1 MAEDTSPSTVKTE
14 AAMFAAIV
22 GVVAVMLLMVI
33 AGYGVFGAA
42 FRGLL
47 LGVVAFIALLAI
59 LPASE
64 HPAAPRASVPAADD
78 HGHAVASD
86 EAHPAAAEAPGEAA
100 AEAAEDPAEI
110 AAVVAVEL
118 SQDTDTDIAAPM
130 PVIADLAPV
139 APVASFAPMDTPAP
153 AAGADGAARPLGL
166 AAPRGGTGDDL
177 KRIKGVGPKIEKAL
191 NAAGVWHFDQIAG
204 WSAAE
209 LAWVDDEVPGVRGR
223 ASRDDWVGQAGRLA
237 QGATAGG

>member
-47 LGVVAFIALLAI
+47 LGLVAFIALLAI

-64 HPAAPRASVPAADD
+64 HPSAPRAAAPSPDD
-78 HGHAVASD
+78 HG
-86 EAHPAAAEAPGEAA
+86 PAAPADAEVAVAEAPVDTGDEAA
-100 AEAAEDPAEI
+100 ADPAEI
-110 AAVVAVEL
+110 VAVVAVEL
-118 SQDTDTDIAAPM
+118 SQDAETAIAGPM
-130 PVIADLAPV
+130 RVVTDLASV
-139 APVASFAPMDTPAP
+139 APEAAEAPTEMEDAP
-153 AAGADGAARPLGL
+153 AGTSRPAGL
-166 AAPRGGTGDDL
+166 AAPRVGMGDDL

-191 NAAGVWHFDQIAG
+191 NAAGIWHFDQIAG

-209 LAWVDDEVPGVRGR
+209 LAWVDDAVPGVRGR
-223 ASRDDWVGQAGRLA
+223 ASRDDWVGQAGRLS
-237 QGATAGG
+237 QSATAEG

>member
-47 LGVVAFIALLAI
+47 LGLVAFIALLAI

-64 HPAAPRASVPAADD
+64 HPAAPRAAAPAPEDHGPAAPA
-78 HGHAVASD
+78 GAEV
-86 EAHPAAAEAPGEAA
+86 AAAEALVDTGDEAA
-100 AEAAEDPAEI
+100 ADPAEI
-110 AAVVAVEL
+110 AAVVAMEL
-118 SQDTDTDIAAPM
+118 SQDAETAIAGPM
-130 PVIADLAPV
+130 PAVSDLAPV
-139 APVASFAPMDTPAP
+139 APEAAKAPTEAPTEMVDAP
-153 AAGADGAARPLGL
+153 ANASRPAGL

-191 NAAGVWHFDQIAG
+191 NAAGIWHFDQIAG
-204 WSAAE
+204 WSVAE
-209 LAWVDDEVPGVRGR
+209 LAWVDDAVPGVRGR
-223 ASRDDWVGQAGRLA
+223 ASRDDWVGQAGRLSRS
-237 QGATAGG
+237 ATAEG